1 MKKNNPEAQ
10 VQAMVTEWFRLLYP
24 QYLLF
29 SIPNEATFR
38 KAQYFKSLGM
48 LSGVSDMI
56 LVLKD
61 KVFFLEFKDIHGRQ
75 SDTQKQFQVK
85 VELLGFEYHIIR
97 DLQDVKQIL
106 RNNLPL
112 NEWKDL

>member
-29 SIPNEATFR
+29 AVNNEATYR
-38 KAQYFKSLGM
+38 RASYFKLLGM
-48 LSGVSDMI
+48 LPGVSDMI
-56 LVLKD
+56 LILKD
-61 KVFFLEFKDIHGRQ
+61 KVFFLEFKDTKGRQ
-75 SDTQKQFQVK
+75 SDHQKQFQVK

-112 NEWKDL
+112 DEWKDL

>member
-29 SIPNEATFR
+29 AVNNEATYR
-38 KAQYFKSLGM
+38 RASYFKSLGM
-48 LSGVSDMI
+48 LPGVSDMI
-56 LVLKD
+56 LVLKN

-75 SDTQKQFQVK
+75 SDSQKQFQVK
-85 VELLGFEYHIIR
+85 VELLGFEYHIIK
-97 DLQDVKQIL
+97 DLQDVKQL
-106 RNNLPL
+106 LKNNLPL
-112 NEWKDL
+112 EEWKDL